1 MMCLF
6 KGIFRTGVLATVVL
20 SAIAGG
26 AVLVAGADRTK
37 AAFHQM
43 HEKVISTIDEAID
56 DPVALRSQLIELEK
70 EYPQRIAQVRGDMAE
85 LDSQLRQLEREREI
99 SRRVVNLADRDVM
112 ELEPRVKQA
121 AANSNEN
128 GVRLAAVTFNDKV
141 YSYERAARKL
151 NQIRQTRVAYAN
163 RAADAD
169 HDLTYLNQQADR
181 MGDLLAQLEGEHA
194 QFQSQLLQL
203 SRQVDS
209 IARNERLISLLDKRN
224 KTIEECSRYS
234 VVSLD
239 QLTGKL
245 SEIRSRQE
253 ATLDVLASHSKQVDY
268 EDVARMQIDSEGVD
282 TTYESDV
289 IEYDNAPVAS
299 ASSRQ

>member
-1 MMCLF
+1 MTCLF

-20 SAIAGG
+20 SALAAG
-26 AVLVAGADRTK
+26 AVLVAGTDRTK
-37 AAFHQM
+37 AAIHQM

-56 DPVALRSQLIELEK
+56 DPVALRSKLIELEK
-70 EYPQRIAQVRGDMAE
+70 EYPERIAQVRGDMAE
-85 LDSQLRQLEREREI
+85 LNEQVRQLEREREI
-99 SRRVVNLADRDVM
+99 SRRVVSLADRDLM
-112 ELEPRVKQA
+112 DLEPKVKQA
-121 AANSNEN
+121 AASSADS

-141 YSYERAARKL
+141 YSYESASRKL
-151 NQIRQTRVAYAN
+151 NQIRHTRVAYAN

-169 HDLTYLNQQADR
+169 HDLTYLHQQSDR
-181 MGDLLAQLEGEHA
+181 MNELLVQLEGEHA

-209 IARNERLISLLDKRN
+209 IARNERLIKLLDKRN
-224 KTIEECSRYS
+224 KTIEECSRYN

-253 ATLDVLASHSKQVDY
+253 AELDILASHGKQVDY
-268 EDVARMQIDSEGVD
+268 EDMARMQLDTENVD
-282 TTYESDV
+282 TTYEVDAV
-289 IEYDNAPVAS
+289 EYDHTPVVSIGAG
-299 ASSRQ
+299 Q